1 MSIWVAVVAF
11 SQLLEGSLNFT
22 FVCEQ
27 TFPSY
32 HVPVQNNNRNNRK
45 KAWSMFRVNN
55 KNTRMT
61 YNRISGNI
69 PALKLLVIQNTP

>member
-1 MSIWVAVVAF
+1 
-11 SQLLEGSLNFT
+11 
-22 FVCEQ
+22 
-27 TFPSY
+27 
-32 HVPVQNNNRNNRK
+32 
-45 KAWSMFRVNN
+45 MFKVNN